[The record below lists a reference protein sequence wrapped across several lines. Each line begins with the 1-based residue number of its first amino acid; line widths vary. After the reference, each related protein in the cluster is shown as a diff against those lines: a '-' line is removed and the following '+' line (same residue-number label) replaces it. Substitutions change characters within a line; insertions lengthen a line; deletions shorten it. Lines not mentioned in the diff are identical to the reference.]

1 VVFSSHRNMPES
13 THNPKLPAPDRWR
26 RWLWIGLCGIP
37 AWVVLMPVW
46 VVVFRAWEP
55 QGNAWAQV
63 VEFRLASYLWQTVL
77 LVTLVT
83 GLAVFFGVPAAWLVS
98 VRDFPGRRVF
108 EWLLMLPL
116 AMPGFVA
123 AAAYVDLLGR
133 MAPFYIWVR
142 EHFGIDAFLWMQQVT
157 PWVFAVGVLAATLF
171 PYVFLSCRA
180 VFMREAA
187 VTLEAARM
195 LGSGGFRAFAMIA
208 LPLARPAVVAGASL
222 VAMEAVND
230 YGVVSYFGL
239 TPLTPGIFRAW
250 GEGNP
255 AVAMRLAVI
264 LMGLVLF
271 GLALERWQRG
281 ERRFS
286 GDVSESWLARKPMT
300 LGGSCWAWLV
310 CGLPLAIGFLIPCG
324 RMAVWAWHA
333 REILDWQITLTAASR
348 SFSMAIGAAI
358 FIVIG
363 AVLLVAAV
371 RVTKHPLARLF
382 QRVGVLGYAYPSA
395 LVAVGVGAW
404 ISSLHGSIPAITL
417 SASAFGLMTAYFIRF
432 LAVGVQPISAGFE
445 RLNPE
450 LQEAAR
456 TLGVGPMRALWS
468 VDLRLAWPALLAG
481 ATLGFIDV
489 FKELPLTLYLSPF
502 DFETLATLAFRL
514 TDESRIPEAAV
525 PGLLLV
531 ICSLLG
537 LIPLTRMMR
546 FASRKS

>member
-1 VVFSSHRNMPES
+1 MFKSSR
-13 THNPKLPAPDRWR
+13 TPKPPAPDRWR

-37 AWVVLMPVW
+37 AWIVLMPAL

-55 QGNAWAQV
+55 QGDAWAQV

-83 GLAVFFGVPAAWLVS
+83 GLAVVFGVPAAWLVS
-98 VRDFPGRRVF
+98 VRDFPGRRAF

-123 AAAYVDLLGR
+123 ASAYVDLLGR
-133 MAPFYIWVR
+133 MIPCYVWVR
-142 EHFGIDAFLWMQQVT
+142 ETFGIDAFLWMQQLT

-195 LGSGGFRAFAMIA
+195 LGSGGLRAFAMIA

-222 VAMEAVND
+222 VAMEVVND

-239 TPLTPGIFRAW
+239 TPLTPGIFRSW

-264 LMGLVLF
+264 LMALVLF

-286 GDVSESWLARKPMT
+286 GDISESWLARKPMSH
-300 LGGSCWAWLV
+300 GGACWAWLV
-310 CGLPLAIGFLIPCG
+310 CGLPLAIGFVVPCG
-324 RMAVWAWHA
+324 RMAAWAWQA
-333 REILDWQITLTAASR
+333 REILDWQTTIAAASR
-348 SFSMAIGAAI
+348 SFSMAIGAAMLI
-358 FIVIG
+358 GIG
-363 AVLLVAAV
+363 AVFLVASV
-371 RVTKHPLARLF
+371 RVTKHPLARAF
-382 QRVGVLGYAYPSA
+382 RRIGVLGYAYPSA
-395 LVAVGVGAW
+395 LVAVGVGTWVSTVHA
-404 ISSLHGSIPAITL
+404 SIPAIAL
-417 SASAFGLMTAYFIRF
+417 SASAFGLMAAYFIRF
-432 LAVGVQPISAGFE
+432 LAVGVQPVSAGFE
-445 RLNPE
+445 RLHPE

-468 VDLRLAWPALLAG
+468 VDLRLAWPALLAA

-546 FASRKS
+546 LASRKS

>member
-1 VVFSSHRNMPES
+1 MGSASHAATSRPPV
-13 THNPKLPAPDRWR
+13 HDRWR
-26 RWLWIGLCGIP
+26 RWLWIILCAIP
-37 AWVVLMPVW
+37 AWVVLMPAL
-46 VVVFRAWEP
+46 VVVFRAWESS
-55 QGNAWAQV
+55 GDAWSRI
-63 VEFRLASYLWQTVL
+63 VEFHLATYLWQTIL

-83 GLAVFFGVPAAWLVS
+83 GFAILFGVPAAWLVS
-98 VRDFPGRRVF
+98 TRDFPGRRAL
-108 EWLLMLPL
+108 EWLLLLPL

-123 AAAYVDLLGR
+123 ASAYVDLLGR
-133 MAPFYIWVR
+133 MTPFYILIR
-142 EHFGIDAFLWMQQVT
+142 ENLGLEAFLWTQKIT
-157 PWVFAVGVLAATLF
+157 PWVFTVGVLAATLF

-180 VFMREAA
+180 VFLREASA
-187 VTLEAARM
+187 TLEAARM
-195 LGSGGFRAFAMIA
+195 LGSGGLRAFATVA
-208 LPLARPAVVAGASL
+208 LPLARPAVVAGGSL

-250 GEGNP
+250 GEGHP

-281 ERRFS
+281 ERRYSAES
-286 GDVSESWLARKPMT
+286 GDNWLARRPMNPA
-300 LGGSCWAWLV
+300 GSCGAWLV
-310 CGLPLAIGFLIPCG
+310 CGLPLAIGFAIPCG
-324 RMAVWAWHA
+324 RMAVWAWQA
-333 REILDWQITLTAASR
+333 REILNWQTTLAAATR
-348 SFSMAIGAAI
+348 SLTLAAGAAAL
-358 FIVIG
+358 IVAG

-371 RVTKHPLARLF
+371 RVTRHPAAAFFR
-382 QRVGVLGYAYPSA
+382 RVGVIGYAYPSA
-395 LVAVGVGAW
+395 LVAVGVGVL
-404 ISSLHGSIPAITL
+404 ISSLHGTIPAIAL

-432 LAVGVQPISAGFE
+432 LAVGIQPVSAGFE
-445 RLNPE
+445 RLAQE

-456 TLGVGPMRALWS
+456 TLGTGPLRALWS
-468 VDLRLAWPALLAG
+468 IDLRLAWPALLAG

-502 DFETLATLAFRL
+502 DFETLATLAYRL

-546 FASRKS
+546 LASRKS

>member
-1 VVFSSHRNMPES
+1 MPALVV
-13 THNPKLPAPDRWR
+13 
-26 RWLWIGLCGIP
+26 I
-37 AWVVLMPVW
+37 
-46 VVVFRAWEP
+46 FRAWES
-55 QGNAWAQV
+55 QGDAWAQV
-63 VEFRLASYLWQTVL
+63 VEFHLGTYLWQTVL

-83 GLAVFFGVPAAWLVS
+83 GLAVLFGVPAAWLVS
-98 VRDFPGRRVF
+98 VRDFPGRRAF

-133 MAPFYIWVR
+133 MIPFYIWVR
-142 EHFGIDAFLWMQQVT
+142 GAFGIETFLWVQGVM
-157 PWVFAVGVLAATLF
+157 PWMFAVGVLAATLF

-180 VFMREAA
+180 VFLREAA
-187 VTLEAARM
+187 ITLEAARM
-195 LGSGGFRAFAMIA
+195 LGSGGFRAFATIA

-250 GEGNP
+250 GEGSP

-264 LMGLVLF
+264 LMALVLF

-281 ERRFS
+281 GRRFAV
-286 GDVSESWLARKPMT
+286 DPTACWLARKPM
-300 LGGSCWAWLV
+300 GACGSCWAWVV
-310 CGLPLAIGFLIPCG
+310 CGLPLAIGFLLPCG
-324 RMAVWAWHA
+324 RMAAWAWQA
-333 REILDWQITLTAASR
+333 REILDWQVTLAAASR
-348 SFSMAIGAAI
+348 SFAMAIGAAVL
-358 FIVIG
+358 IVLG
-363 AVLLVAAV
+363 AILLVAAV

-382 QRVGVLGYAYPSA
+382 QRIALLGYAYPSA

-404 ISSLHGSIPAITL
+404 VGSLNVSIPAIAL
-417 SASAFGLMTAYFIRF
+417 SVSAFGLMAAYFIRF
-432 LAVGVQPISAGFE
+432 LAVGVQPVSAGFE
-445 RLNPE
+445 RLAPE

-456 TLGVGPMRALWS
+456 TLGVGPVRALWS
-468 VDLRLAWPALLAG
+468 IDLRLAWPALLAG

-546 FASRKS
+546 LATRKS

>member
-1 VVFSSHRNMPES
+1 MPI
-13 THNPKLPAPDRWR
+13 L
-26 RWLWIGLCGIP
+26 
-37 AWVVLMPVW
+37 

-55 QGNAWAQV
+55 QGDAWARV
-63 VEFRLASYLWQTVL
+63 VEHHLTTYLWQTLL

-83 GLAVFFGVPAAWLVS
+83 TLAILFGVPAAWLVS
-98 VRDFPGRRVF
+98 VRDFPGRRSL
-108 EWLLMLPL
+108 EWLLLLPL

-133 MAPFYIWVR
+133 MIPFYIWVR
-142 EHFGIDAFLWMQQVT
+142 EHFGIEAFLRTQMIA
-157 PWVFAVGVLAATLF
+157 PWVFAVAVLSATLF

-180 VFMREAA
+180 VFLREAA
-187 VTLEAARM
+187 ITLEAARV
-195 LGSGGFRAFAMIA
+195 LGSGSFRAFATVAI
-208 LPLARPAVVAGASL
+208 PLARPAVVAGGSL

-239 TPLTPGIFRAW
+239 NTLTPGIFRAW
-250 GEGNP
+250 GEGHP

-264 LMGLVLF
+264 LMAIVLF

-281 ERRFS
+281 QRKFS
-286 GDVSESWLARKPMT
+286 GDATASWLARKPLGM
-300 LGGSCWAWLV
+300 GGSCWAWLV
-310 CGLPLAIGFLIPCG
+310 CGLPLAIGFIVPCA
-324 RMAVWAWHA
+324 RMTQWAWQA
-333 REILDWQITLTAASR
+333 REILDWQVTLAAATR
-348 SFSMAIGAAI
+348 SFGLAFSAAAL
-358 FIVIG
+358 IVIG

-371 RVTKHPLARLF
+371 RVTRHRFAHF
-382 QRVGVLGYAYPSA
+382 QQRVGVLGYAYPSA

-404 ISSLHGSIPAITL
+404 ISSVHGILPGIAL
-417 SASAFGLMTAYFIRF
+417 SASAFGLLSAYVIRY
-432 LAVGVQPISAGFE
+432 LAVGVQPIAAGFE
-445 RLNPE
+445 RLSPE

-456 TLGVGPMRALWS
+456 TLGVGPVRTLWS
-468 VDLRLAWPALLAG
+468 IDLRLIWPALIAG
-481 ATLGFIDV
+481 ATLAFIDV

-537 LIPLTRMMR
+537 LIPLTRLMR
-546 FASRKS
+546 IASRKS

>member
-1 VVFSSHRNMPES
+1 MPDHLPS
-13 THNPKLPAPDRWR
+13 QKPPAPDRWR

-37 AWVVLMPVW
+37 AWVVLMPAL
-46 VVVFRAWEP
+46 VVIFRAWEP
-55 QGNAWAQV
+55 QGDAWARIA
-63 VEFRLASYLWQTVL
+63 EFHLAAYLWQTLL

-83 GLAVFFGVPAAWLVS
+83 GFAVLFGVPAAWLVS
-98 VRDFPGRRVF
+98 VRDFPGRRAF

-133 MAPFYIWVR
+133 MIPIYVWVR
-142 EHFGIDAFLWMQQVT
+142 STFGIDAFLWVQQIT
-157 PWVFAVGVLAATLF
+157 PWVFAVGVLSATLF

-180 VFMREAA
+180 VFLREAA

-195 LGSGGFRAFAMIA
+195 LGSGGFRVFATVA

-250 GEGNP
+250 GEGHP

-281 ERRFS
+281 GRRF
-286 GDVSESWLARKPMT
+286 VSDPSACWLGRKPMG
-300 LGGSCWAWLV
+300 LGGSCWAWVV
-310 CGLPLAIGFLIPCG
+310 CGLPLAIGFLVPCG
-324 RMAVWAWHA
+324 RMATWAWRA
-333 REILDWQITLTAASR
+333 RDILDWQVVLTAATR
-348 SFSMAIGAAI
+348 SFSMAIGAAAI
-358 FIVIG
+358 IVTG

-382 QRVGVLGYAYPSA
+382 QRIGVLGYAYPSA

-404 ISSLHGSIPAITL
+404 ISSLNASIPAIAL

-432 LAVGVQPISAGFE
+432 LAVGVQPVSAGFE
-445 RLNPE
+445 QLAPE

-456 TLGVGPMRALWS
+456 TLGVGPIRALWS
-468 VDLRLAWPALLAG
+468 IDLRLAWPALLAG

-502 DFETLATLAFRL
+502 DFETLATLAYRL
-514 TDESRIPEAAV
+514 TDESRIPEAAA

-546 FASRKS
+546 LASRK